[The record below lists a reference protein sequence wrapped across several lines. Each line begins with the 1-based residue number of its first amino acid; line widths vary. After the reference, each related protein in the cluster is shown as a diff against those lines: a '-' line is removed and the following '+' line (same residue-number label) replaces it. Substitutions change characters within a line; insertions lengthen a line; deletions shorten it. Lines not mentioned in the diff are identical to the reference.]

1 MLKVGHLGVDRL
13 SWSLNL
19 GTIAGTT
26 VRVHFTFLLLLVW
39 IWLTHYRI
47 GGTPAAWEGVAFI
60 IAVFACVVL
69 HEFGHIAA
77 ARYFGIGTPDITL
90 FPIGGVA
97 RLERMPEEPGQEFVI
112 AVAGPLV
119 NVAIAALIFALLGG
133 SAGVEQM
140 AGIEDPRMNFL
151 ARLAGVNVFLVLF
164 NMIPA
169 FPMDGGRILR
179 AALAARLSW
188 SRATQ
193 IAATIGQGLAFVFGF
208 VGLFYNP
215 LLIFIGIF
223 VYLAAAAEAQ
233 NAQIREVATSV
244 LVGDVMITEFARL
257 ERSATLDE
265 AIEMLLATTQ
275 HDFPVTDT
283 AGHLKGLVTRND
295 MIRTLKEKGPA
306 EPVASAMRSDIP
318 KIHYRKSLEE
328 SLRLMQQADVP
339 AVAVVDSSDRLV
351 GLMTHETIGEML
363 MVRSAVSDAF
373 RFGRLRGSNPRLTRI

>member
-1 MLKVGHLGVDRL
+1 MG
-13 SWSLNL
+13 WSLNL

-295 MIRTLKEKGPA
+295 MIRTLKEKGPG

>member
-1 MLKVGHLGVDRL
+1 MG
-13 SWSLNL
+13 WSLNL

-133 SAGVEQM
+133 AAGVEQM

-169 FPMDGGRILR
+169 FPVDGGRILR

-275 HDFPVTDT
+275 HDFPVTDS

-339 AVAVVDSSDRLV
+339 AVAVVDNSDRLV

>member
-1 MLKVGHLGVDRL
+1 MG
-13 SWSLNL
+13 WSLNL

-39 IWLTHYRI
+39 IWLTHYQI

-60 IAVFACVVL
+60 IAVFGCVVL

-119 NVAIAALIFALLGG
+119 NVAIAALIFVLLGG
-133 SAGVEQM
+133 SAGVDQM

-244 LVGDVMITEFARL
+244 LVADVMITEFARL

-275 HDFPVTDT
+275 HDFPVIDSS
-283 AGHLKGLVTRND
+283 GHLEGLVTRND

-318 KIHYRKSLEE
+318 KIHYRRSLEE

-339 AVAVVDSSDRLV
+339 AVAVVDNADRLV

-373 RFGRLRGSNPRLTRI
+373 RFGRLRGGKPRLTRI

>member
-1 MLKVGHLGVDRL
+1 M

-119 NVAIAALIFALLGG
+119 NVAIAALIFALIGG

-351 GLMTHETIGEML
+351 GLTTHETIGEML

>member
-1 MLKVGHLGVDRL
+1 MG
-13 SWSLNL
+13 WSLNL

-77 ARYFGIGTPDITL
+77 ARYFGISTPDITL

-208 VGLFYNP
+208 LGLFYNP

-257 ERSATLDE
+257 DRSATLDE

-275 HDFPVTDT
+275 HDFPVIDS
-283 AGHLKGLVTRND
+283 AGHLEGLVTRND

-306 EPVASAMRSDIP
+306 EPVASAMRNDIP

-339 AVAVVDSSDRLV
+339 AVAVVDNSDRLV

-373 RFGRLRGSNPRLTRI
+373 RFGRLRGGKPRLTQI

>member
-1 MLKVGHLGVDRL
+1 M

-208 VGLFYNP
+208 IGLFYNP

-283 AGHLKGLVTRND
+283 AGHLKGLVTRDD

-373 RFGRLRGSNPRLTRI
+373 RFGRLRGSKPRLTRI

>member
-1 MLKVGHLGVDRL
+1 M

-119 NVAIAALIFALLGG
+119 NVVIAALIFALLGG

-373 RFGRLRGSNPRLTRI
+373 RFGRLRGSNQRLTRI

>member
-1 MLKVGHLGVDRL
+1 MG
-13 SWSLNL
+13 WSLNL

-77 ARYFGIGTPDITL
+77 ARYFGISTPDITL

-97 RLERMPEEPGQEFVI
+97 RLERMPDEPGQEFVI

-208 VGLFYNP
+208 LGLFYNP

-257 ERSATLDE
+257 DRSATLDE

-275 HDFPVTDT
+275 HDFPVIDS
-283 AGHLKGLVTRND
+283 AGHLEGLVTRND

-306 EPVASAMRSDIP
+306 EPVASAMRNDIP

-339 AVAVVDSSDRLV
+339 AVAVVDNSDRLV

-373 RFGRLRGSNPRLTRI
+373 RFGRLRGGKPRLTQI

>member
-1 MLKVGHLGVDRL
+1 
-13 SWSLNL
+13 
-19 GTIAGTT
+19 
-26 VRVHFTFLLLLVW
+26 
-39 IWLTHYRI
+39 
-47 GGTPAAWEGVAFI
+47 
-60 IAVFACVVL
+60 
-69 HEFGHIAA
+69 
-77 ARYFGIGTPDITL
+77 
-90 FPIGGVA
+90 
-97 RLERMPEEPGQEFVI
+97 
-112 AVAGPLV
+112 
-119 NVAIAALIFALLGG
+119 
-133 SAGVEQM
+133 
-140 AGIEDPRMNFL
+140 
-151 ARLAGVNVFLVLF
+151 
-164 NMIPA
+164 
-169 FPMDGGRILR
+169 PMDGGRILR

-275 HDFPVTDT
+275 HDFPVTDS

-339 AVAVVDSSDRLV
+339 AVAVVDNSDRLV

-373 RFGRLRGSNPRLTRI
+373 RFGRLRGGKPRLTRI